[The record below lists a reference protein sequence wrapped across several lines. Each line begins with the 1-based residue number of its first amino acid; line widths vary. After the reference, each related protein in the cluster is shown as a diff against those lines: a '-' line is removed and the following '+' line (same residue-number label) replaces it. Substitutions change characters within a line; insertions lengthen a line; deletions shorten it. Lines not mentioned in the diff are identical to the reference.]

1 MAPANGSNG
10 SGGNVAIRKAGAAR
24 HRNVTPVVPAIPLP
38 YMQKRLQKQ
47 LASKT
52 PPPVPAPAPMPESSP
67 PKVQGDIPATP
78 DGTQIQPTEPDAAGF
93 DHSKEVKKSVVT
105 SPGSVAESSSAQGK
119 PPFLS

>member
-10 SGGNVAIRKAGAAR
+10 SGDNVAIRKAGAAR

-47 LASKT
+47 LVSKT
-52 PPPVPAPAPMPESSP
+52 PSPVPAPAPMPESSP
-67 PKVQGDIPATP
+67 PEVRGDIPAAP
-78 DGTQIQPTEPDAAGF
+78 NGTQIQPTEPEVAEL
-93 DHSKEVKKSVVT
+93 DHSKEVKKSVVA
-105 SPGSVAESSSAQGK
+105 SPGAVAESSSAQGK